1 VVAYLL
7 VLLVVT
13 KLSGMHGTEN
23 WVVKQ
28 VITLLLW
35 FCTVMQLNV
44 FIFYFIF
51 IYFFGAAEIIMCY
64 ILPGKKFMRDE
75 DSN

>member
-1 VVAYLL
+1 MVAYLL

-35 FCTVMQLNV
+35 FCTVMQLNL
-44 FIFYFIF
+44 FIFYFLF
-51 IYFFGAAEIIMCY
+51 FYFFGAAEIIMCY